1 VTASVFLDLG
11 QELLDLVGGVD
22 LHQPLKRSTPFPPN
36 NPHRRVDKPV
46 HAPDT
51 DARVPFR
58 LETPGSG
65 EVSPDVGLGQMCE
78 QRHTQEIFASDIA

>member
-1 VTASVFLDLG
+1 MMLSVDAV
-11 QELLDLVGGVD
+11 ESV
-22 LHQPLKRSTPFPPN
+22 QPLKRSTPFPAN
-36 NPHRRVDKPV
+36 NPHRRIDKPV

-58 LETPGSG
+58 LQTPGSG
-65 EVSPDVGLGQMCE
+65 EVSPDVGLRQMCE